1 MKKRLMCLLLA
12 LLMLALPLSG
22 CGADGGRT
30 AAESRSGVVR
40 ILALLPDLTTG
51 DV

>member
-22 CGADGGRT
+22 CGSDGGRI
-30 AAESRSGVVR
+30 AADSRSGVVLSL
-40 ILALLPDLTTG
+40 IHISS
-51 DV
+51 